1 MDLPFSRKQEM
12 EADHIGLMLMASAC
26 YDPREAPRV
35 WRGFTAYFSEGEVSD
50 LEMSLDFYST
60 HPSNK
65 KRERRLD
72 ALVPEALALQQ
83 RSSWCFQLKE
93 RVMQLLRDG
102 DRSGDRQHQEETA
115 FMKRVHRFRFNQE
128 REQQRRRPTVGT
140 IHELE
145 NKEVYKAIIQGGAAV
160 SDAEAPTEA
169 GKTSAP

>member
-1 MDLPFSRKQEM
+1 MNLPFSRKQEM

-35 WRGFTAYFSEGEVSD
+35 WRGFTAFFSGDTMTE
-50 LEMSLDFYST
+50 LEMSLDFHST

-65 KRERRLD
+65 KRERMLD

-93 RVMQLLRDG
+93 RVAELLRDG
-102 DRSGDRQHQEETA
+102 GRSADRQHQEETV
-115 FMKRVHRFRFNQE
+115 FMQRLHRFRFKQE
-128 REQQRRRPTVGT
+128 REAPTRRPTVGT

-145 NKEVYKAIIQGGAAV
+145 NKEVLRVLGETHSDSEAEPKEDAA
-160 SDAEAPTEA
+160 
-169 GKTSAP
+169 